1 MGSGSKKT
9 HEAFAISPAPVVLD
23 DEPAAGPTAVG
34 GTVSDA
40 AAAPAA
46 TVGPVNGVAAG
57 VVANAA
63 AAPAGG
69 AGPAEVADA
78 PAQEQLIGEE
88 PSAVD
93 ETAASAAADADM
105 TIGASEGTVAA
116 RDESQWNAAD
126 LLTPI
131 PDQLAVGDGIGV
143 AVAVGGA
150 DLLDGSAV
158 LTSYKDAK
166 NGAPHEV
173 LRATLTPDA
182 EEKLL
187 DALSPPDAPKVP
199 IQVPEVVSGQ
209 LPIDKQQQL
218 HEDLARAAKSINHHI
233 KDGTAIP
240 QHTVDRIDTV
250 EKKLLALQSTSAPG
264 SAEQEMASHY
274 LAAVQQCKERMADG
288 FNTPYGNGGKI
299 PMVTPFEHTGE
310 VMVTKMVPDP
320 TWEGAGLPVAK
331 RSMSRIAASM
341 DGDAV
346 SSWDGKSRSKAP
358 GTELAIDL
366 GDGYQAV
373 VRPRSMNEPGNS
385 TASLRGTLE
394 VIAPPGAGHQQQ
406 LLDRLGQ
413 LNIVSRPMTAGEAE
427 WTYLQRNI
435 TAHGLDGHTAV
446 TGALKNA
453 GDIEEAHAHRL
464 LMKRAQDAI
473 GLDDAGLAQFARKLQ
488 LDAEADA
495 LPDKVRLLKDGVAAA
510 LGHANGAA
518 MAQSAS
524 YDPTP
529 QRARGWLTWGRIGQ
543 SAEDLKPV
551 FAKKVMTHSITGG
564 PENLSKVLT
573 SGVLACTERRRMMG
587 VGAGVGMS
595 EHSDTLSGGASSVF
609 LRVKS
614 AGGSDGGARLIWND
628 PGRLLSRTDWYGY
641 NGDHFGAAIA
651 GTGHSVSGQTRDP
664 KTVAK
669 FTASN
674 NEVMISHGLDLLGA
688 DAPDKVVC
696 PSKYRP
702 TLLADLAKA
711 GITTI
716 GGRPVEKV
724 VVAG

>member
-1 MGSGSKKT
+1 MGSGSKKS
-9 HEAFAISPAPVVLD
+9 HEAFAISPAPVALD
-23 DEPAAGPTAVG
+23 DDQPVAGPTPADPPPTGGAEGSPSGVAAGSVNDGAADGVSGPAAGPAAEVVALPAAEQLGEEAAVEEI
-34 GTVSDA
+34 A
-40 AAAPAA
+40 AAADPESGAA
-46 TVGPVNGVAAG
+46 
-57 VVANAA
+57 
-63 AAPAGG
+63 
-69 AGPAEVADA
+69 DSS
-78 PAQEQLIGEE
+78 
-88 PSAVD
+88 SAVG
-93 ETAASAAADADM
+93 EQ
-105 TIGASEGTVAA
+105 
-116 RDESQWNAAD
+116 ESQWNDAD
-126 LLTPI
+126 QLTPI
-131 PDQLAVGDGIGV
+131 PDELAVGDGIGV

-150 DLLDGSAV
+150 DLLDGAAV

-209 LPIDKQQQL
+209 LPIDKEQQL
-218 HEDLARAAKSINHHI
+218 HQDLARAAKSINHHI

-250 EKKLLALQSTSAPG
+250 EKKLLALQSTSTPG
-264 SAEQEMASHY
+264 SAEHEMASHY
-274 LAAVQQCKERMADG
+274 LAAVQQCKERMAAG
-288 FNTPYGNGGKI
+288 FNTPYGAGGKI

-346 SSWDGKSRSKAP
+346 SSWDGTSRSNAP

-373 VRPRSMNEPGNS
+373 VRPRAMNEPGSS

-473 GLDDAGLAQFARKLQ
+473 GLDDAGLAHFARKLQ

-510 LGHANGAA
+510 LGHADGAA
-518 MAQSAS
+518 MAKSAS

-529 QRARGWLTWGRIGQ
+529 HRARGWLTWGRIGQ
-543 SAEDLKPV
+543 SAEDLKPM
-551 FAKKVMTHSITGG
+551 FAKKVMTHAITGG
-564 PENLSKVLT
+564 HENLSKVLT

-609 LRVKS
+609 VRVKNS
-614 AGGSDGGARLIWND
+614 GESGGSGAQLIWND

-674 NEVMISHGLDLLGA
+674 NEVMIAHGLDLLGA

-716 GGRPVEKV
+716 GGRPVENV

>member
-1 MGSGSKKT
+1 MGSGSKKS
-9 HEAFAISPAPVVLD
+9 HEAFAISPAPLVLEEND
-23 DEPAAGPTAVG
+23 QPDAGPTPAGPPPVG
-34 GTVSDA
+34 A
-40 AAAPAA
+40 AGASSA
-46 TVGPVNGVAAG
+46 VAAG
-57 VVANAA
+57 GPLDLGAEDTAEVQAVPAAEQLGGQEPAVEEIVAGANAESSDVDSISV
-63 AAPAGG
+63 AG
-69 AGPAEVADA
+69 EH
-78 PAQEQLIGEE
+78 
-88 PSAVD
+88 
-93 ETAASAAADADM
+93 
-105 TIGASEGTVAA
+105 
-116 RDESQWNAAD
+116 ESQWNDAD
-126 LLTPI
+126 QLTPI
-131 PDQLAVGDGIGV
+131 PDELAVGDGIGV
-143 AVAVGGA
+143 AIAVGGA
-150 DLLDGSAV
+150 DLLDGAAL

-209 LPIDKQQQL
+209 LPIDKEQQL
-218 HEDLARAAKSINHHI
+218 HQDLARAAKSINHHI

-264 SAEQEMASHY
+264 SAEQQMASHY

-288 FNTPYGNGGKI
+288 FDTPYGNGGKI

-331 RSMSRIAASM
+331 RSMSRIAAAM

-346 SSWDGKSRSKAP
+346 SSWDGKSRSNAP

-373 VRPRSMNEPGNS
+373 VRPRSMNEPGSS

-435 TAHGLDGHTAV
+435 TAHGLDGHSAV
-446 TGALKNA
+446 TDALKNA

-510 LGHANGAA
+510 LGHSDGAA
-518 MAQSAS
+518 MAKSAS

-529 QRARGWLTWGRIGQ
+529 HRARGWLTWGRIGQ

-551 FAKKVMTHSITGG
+551 FAKKMMTHAITGG
-564 PENLSKVLT
+564 HENLSKVLT

-609 LRVKS
+609 LRVKNS
-614 AGGSDGGARLIWND
+614 GESDSGGARLIWND

-651 GTGHSVSGQTRDP
+651 GTGHSVKGQTRDP

-669 FTASN
+669 FTACN

-696 PSKYRP
+696 PSQYRP
-702 TLLADLAKA
+702 KLLADLAKA
-711 GITTI
+711 GITKI